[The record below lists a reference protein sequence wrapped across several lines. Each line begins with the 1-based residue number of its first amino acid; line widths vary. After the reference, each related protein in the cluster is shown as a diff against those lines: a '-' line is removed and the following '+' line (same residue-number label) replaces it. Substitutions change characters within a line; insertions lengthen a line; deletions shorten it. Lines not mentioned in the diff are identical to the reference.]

1 MFCPINLKDIQNIKN
16 KTSEPFYYYDGD
28 MIKLISENLISSFS
42 KYFRGFRNFYKVR
55 DLNNKSIL
63 DILFYSGID
72 FDVTTTKELDVI
84 QNMGV
89 LPRHMMFTSN
99 FTSKKDLEYVYNNQ
113 VNINLDSINEVD
125 IFNEARIK
133 FDNKLIVHDNIICFN
148 YNPEIKV
155 NNNVVN
161 KFGMSTE
168 EIIKAYKKA
177 FDMGYNTFGI
187 KCINEYGMNYYD
199 NNYYDILFGKIFHI
213 INELKKSNI
222 IFDFINLGEIFD
234 ITDET
239 PQNLRKLF
247 DKYIEIYEIDD
258 EPIIH
263 TECTSHLTK
272 KYCWLITE
280 CNSIKK
286 NKHIKFIETD
296 EVKDKDEDKN
306 ENEKMIISKEF
317 TEIIYGLN
325 ADMTNLFQKFNNI
338 VNISVFGKKTD
349 NKVIA
354 TIVGNTY
361 NYNDFYSNNINIS
374 EINIEDIVIL
384 NNLGINMNY
393 PVYPQYL
400 KYNKHIRDITINNNK
415 NYDDNTEYIIW
426 IVNVIILYIVGIL
439 FFTNFV

>member
-1 MFCPINLKDIQNIKN
+1 MFCPINLKDIHNIK
-16 KTSEPFYYYDGD
+16 KHSSEPFYYYDGD
-28 MIKLISENLISSFS
+28 MIKLISENFIGSFS

-63 DILFYSGID
+63 DILFYSNID
-72 FDVTTTKELDVI
+72 FDVTTIKELEQI
-84 QNMGV
+84 QDMGI

-113 VNINLDSINEVD
+113 VNINLDSINELD

-148 YNPEIKV
+148 YNPEIKA

-187 KCINEYGMNYYD
+187 KCINEYDMNYRMSYYYYD
-199 NNYYDILFGKIFHI
+199 NLFDKVFRI
-213 INELKKSNI
+213 INELKKNNI
-222 IFDFINLGEIFD
+222 IIDFINLGEIYNITED
-234 ITDET
+234 I
-239 PQNLRKLF
+239 PKHLRKLF
-247 DKYIEIYEIDD
+247 DKYIEIYEIDN
-258 EPIIH
+258 EPDLH
-263 TECTSHLTK
+263 TECTAHITK

-280 CNSIKK
+280 CNSIKEK
-286 NKHIKFIETD
+286 KYIVDIDD
-296 EVKDKDEDKN
+296 EEDDDNSDSEDK
-306 ENEKMIISKEF
+306 EEKGKIEK
-317 TEIIYGLN
+317 TEKIYGLN
-325 ADMTNLFQKFNNI
+325 ANMTNLFQKNNDK

-374 EINIEDIVIL
+374 EINVGDIVIV
-384 NNLGINMNY
+384 NNLGINNNY

-400 KYNKHIRDITINNNK
+400 KYNSKICNISNNEKKYVNFENLIFLIN
-415 NYDDNTEYIIW
+415 I
-426 IVNVIILYIVGIL
+426 IILYVIGLLI
-439 FFTNFV
+439 FSQFI

>member
-1 MFCPINLKDIQNIKN
+1 MFCPINLKDIQNIK
-16 KTSEPFYYYDGD
+16 KQTSEPFYYYDGD
-28 MIKLISENLISSFS
+28 MIKLISENFISSFS

-72 FDVTTTKELDVI
+72 FDVTSPKELEII

-113 VNINLDSINEVD
+113 VNINLDSINELD
-125 IFNEARIK
+125 IFNESRIK

-155 NNNVVN
+155 NNTVVN
-161 KFGMSTE
+161 KFGISTE
-168 EIIKAYKKA
+168 EIIKAYTKA

-213 INELKKSNI
+213 INELKKNNI
-222 IFDFINLGEIFD
+222 IIEFINLGEIFD

-258 EPIIH
+258 EPVIY
-263 TECTSHLTK
+263 TECSSHITK

-280 CNSIKK
+280 CNSVKK
-286 NKHIKFIETD
+286 NKHIEY
-296 EVKDKDEDKN
+296 DKI
-306 ENEKMIISKEF
+306 ENEDIENSKKMLISKEN

-325 ADMTNLFQKFNNI
+325 ANMNNLFQKNNNK

-349 NKVIA
+349 NKIIA

-361 NYNDFYSNNINIS
+361 NYTDFYSNNINIS
-374 EINIEDIVIL
+374 EINAGDIVIVS
-384 NNLGINMNY
+384 NLGINNNY
-393 PVYPQYL
+393 AVYPQYL
-400 KYNKHIRDITINNNK
+400 KFNSRICNITK
-415 NYDDNTEYIIW
+415 CETHDTSSEYFFFAMI
-426 IVNVIILYIVGIL
+426 IILYVIGVLI
-439 FFTNFV
+439 FSKFI